1 MAKRVDREIIKKLRE
16 EVLRKQ
22 RNANA
27 KVSRLRKQGVSI
39 SFTGHDPRTNAK
51 KIARYTTSQLIAYS
65 KRLDEFTSRSN
76 QFVAGA
82 KGTPIPKAK
91 FNEYK
96 RLESLHNRKGA
107 ERMEQRGNLK
117 VPGSGLTVAERE
129 ALGMGIK
136 KAHGDAANK
145 PFFNIERTPTGIVD
159 IDALIKD
166 MRKKLDRRYLPNVIK
181 ARRNEVEQMM
191 TQIGTHELQKQI
203 NELSDYQFDIMVHES
218 DFMRAASLSY
228 ELEKMKAASSQQ
240 EMIANQYS
248 DALNDLKDY
257 IKWAKSLPRVAE

>member
-1 MAKRVDREIIKKLRE
+1 MAKRVDRALIEQLRKD
-16 EVLRKQ
+16 VARKQ

-27 KVSRLRKQGVSI
+27 KVSRLRQKGI
-39 SFTGHDPRTNAK
+39 ELSFTGHDPRTNAK
-51 KIARYTTSQLIAYS
+51 KIARYTASQLIAYS
-65 KRLDEFTSRSN
+65 KRLDEFNSRAN
-76 QFVAGA
+76 QFVPGA

-96 RLESLHNRKGA
+96 RLEALHNARGDKRMA
-107 ERMEQRGNLK
+107 ERGNIK

-129 ALGMGIK
+129 ALGMGLK
-136 KAHGDAANK
+136 RAQGDAANK
-145 PFFNIERTPTGIVD
+145 PFFKVERTSTGIVD

-191 TQIGTHELQKQI
+191 THIGTHELQKQI
-203 NELSDYQFDIMVHES
+203 NELTDYQFDVMVHES

-228 ELEKMKAASSQQ
+228 ELEKMKAADSRQ

-248 DALNDLKDY
+248 DALNDIKDY
-257 IKWAKSLPRVAE
+257 IKWAKRLPPIAE